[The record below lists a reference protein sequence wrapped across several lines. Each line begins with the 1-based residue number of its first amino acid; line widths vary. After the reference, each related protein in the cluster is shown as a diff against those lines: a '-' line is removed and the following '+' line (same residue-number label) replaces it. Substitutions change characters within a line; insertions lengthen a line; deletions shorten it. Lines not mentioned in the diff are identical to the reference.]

1 MISLNIINFLINN
14 NIATYRLEK
23 KRKEPIKIRYEYKN
37 YNKISNIFLYFFK
50 WKDFI
55 NLYNKI
61 PKENRH
67 FYEIIDNNCK
77 FFLDLDAKYEEIE
90 KEKWNIWVEEIKYE
104 MITII
109 YKLTQKNIEIIEFE
123 SLGNLNENKYSSHLI
138 VKDFNLTMHQC
149 DNLCKFIIKEMNIE
163 KTKIIDNT
171 IYNNWRSLRIQGC
184 TKIDSKRIKQL
195 KNINTDNI
203 KIEGLVTN
211 LENTISF
218 NTFNVNFVFNNEIPK
233 TIYYKNTNIYNNSF
247 NIKKYRYTNKDV
259 EFVKNNYIKLELF
272 MNKWHNMTRNFITY
286 KINNNIIMYKKFL
299 PYNCNSC
306 NRIHENQNPYIYVE
320 LDQIYFD
327 CRRSN
332 NKKVKITYI
341 YNNLIY

>member
-1 MISLNIINFLINN
+1 MG
-14 NIATYRLEK
+14 LEK
-23 KRKEPIKIRYEYKN
+23 R
-37 YNKISNIFLYFFK
+37 
-50 WKDFI
+50 
-55 NLYNKI
+55 
-61 PKENRH
+61 
-67 FYEIIDNNCK
+67 
-77 FFLDLDAKYEEIE
+77 
-90 KEKWNIWVEEIKYE
+90 
-104 MITII
+104 
-109 YKLTQKNIEIIEFE
+109 
-123 SLGNLNENKYSSHLI
+123 
-138 VKDFNLTMHQC
+138 
-149 DNLCKFIIKEMNIE
+149 
-163 KTKIIDNT
+163 KIIDNT

-320 LDQIYFD
+320 LDQII
-327 CRRSN
+327 
-332 NKKVKITYI
+332 KK
-341 YNNLIY
+341 